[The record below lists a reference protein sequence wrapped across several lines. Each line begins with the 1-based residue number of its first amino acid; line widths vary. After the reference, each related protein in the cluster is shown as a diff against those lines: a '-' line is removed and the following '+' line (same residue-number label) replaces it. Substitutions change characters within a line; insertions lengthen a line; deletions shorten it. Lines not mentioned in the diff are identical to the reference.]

1 MSVRGGSS
9 VRESDLRHPTKAGS
23 QMVLWTA
30 HFSSKTGDAKQT
42 PSKESRFFFPWE
54 WLTTRQAGLWTFP
67 GQKGEM
73 KGDQLEK

>member
-1 MSVRGGSS
+1 
-9 VRESDLRHPTKAGS
+9 
-23 QMVLWTA
+23 MVLWTA